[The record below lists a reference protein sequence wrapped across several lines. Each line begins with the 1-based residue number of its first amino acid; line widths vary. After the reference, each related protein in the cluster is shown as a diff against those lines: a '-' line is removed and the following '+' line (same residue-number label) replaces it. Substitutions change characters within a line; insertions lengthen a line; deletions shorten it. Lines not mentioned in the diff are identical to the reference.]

1 MTNIFPPRS
10 LFFSLCPLGRTK
22 GREEANHQEG
32 LHYQVV
38 SSPLPPSG
46 RWLGGG
52 GGYRRKTFRSLLLL
66 FRALLSLFLPLS
78 LFSTRLDRER
88 ASSRGSV
95 VRFLLLSLSL
105 LCRRRRRGCKKGR
118 ERRKRKEQWG
128 EVIKKLSRLLLEK
141 RNRG

>member
-46 RWLGGG
+46 VGWVVEVATDEKL
-52 GGYRRKTFRSLLLL
+52 SAL
-66 FRALLSLFLPLS
+66 FCFPSVHFFLSFFPLS